1 MSLGKF
7 FHFYSRERSGAFLLL
22 IIAGVLALFPRWY
35 LGNVAPVKPIYL
47 QDSIAVEQMIV
58 ALNESKAKQHYGRSF
73 RNRIPSERDLLSWG
87 FNAKSAYLIQKHL
100 ESGGSG
106 DIQEISRI
114 SGIDS
119 HEIKRLF
126 YQSHSNSRE
135 SEAYTAN
142 HPLEIN
148 GADSV
153 SFTLLKGI
161 GAKTAHRILQYRT
174 KLGGFFST
182 DQLLEIKYTDSIV
195 LKGLLPVLTVNHQK
209 IMPLDVKR
217 LTEAELAQ
225 HPYITFKQAK
235 YIKSYQAQHGHF
247 NQEDLRKSPVFG
259 PMEVARLK
267 AYLP

>member
-35 LGNVAPVKPIYL
+35 LGNVAPVKPMYL
-47 QDSIAVEQMIV
+47 EDSMAVAHMIAEW
-58 ALNESKAKQHYGRSF
+58 NELKSTPHYGRSF
-73 RNRIPSERDLLSWG
+73 KNRIPSERDLLSWG

-126 YQSHSNSRE
+126 YQSRANSRE
-135 SEAYTAN
+135 TETYTAN

-148 GADSV
+148 SADSV
-153 SFTLLKGI
+153 SFILLKGI

-174 KLGGFFST
+174 KLGGFYST
-182 DQLLEIKYTDSIV
+182 DQLLEIKYTDSSV
-195 LKGLLPVLTVNHQK
+195 LKGLLPVLSVNRK
-209 IMPLDVKR
+209 NIILLDVIH
-217 LTEAELAQ
+217 LTEVEIAQ
-225 HPYITFKQAK
+225 HPYVTFKQAK
-235 YIKSYQAQHGHF
+235 YMKSYHAQHGHF
-247 NQEDLRKSPVFG
+247 NQEDLRNSPVFS
-259 PMEVARLK
+259 PMEAARLK